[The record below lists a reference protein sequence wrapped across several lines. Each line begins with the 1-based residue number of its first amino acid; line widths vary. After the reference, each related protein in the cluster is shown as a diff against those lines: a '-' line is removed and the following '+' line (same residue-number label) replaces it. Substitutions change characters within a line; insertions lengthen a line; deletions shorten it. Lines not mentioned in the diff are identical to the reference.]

1 MVSFTNLNLSQP
13 TLDAISEMG
22 FEFATEIQSRAIPAL
37 MKNQDLIGLAGTG
50 TGKTAAFAIPTIEKL
65 DTNSKEVQA
74 LILCPTRELAVQVAE
89 QFNLLMKHHKGLSCL
104 AIYGGQS
111 MYTQLKALQRKPQVI
126 IGTPGRVMDHMRRG
140 TLKLRNLKF
149 LILDEADRMLDMG
162 FEEAIETILE
172 DTPAERQTVLFS
184 ATMQPEI
191 LKITQKY
198 QRNAQHI
205 DVTTGKV
212 QSPQIEQSYYEIK
225 NASKAQALKRL
236 LAFHKIKS
244 ALVFTNTKRGAD
256 NLCEKLRKDGFAAA
270 ALHGDLR
277 QSKRDT
283 VMKGFRQDEVRL
295 LIATDVAARGIDV
308 ENVDAVFNY
317 DLPRDDQDYTHRIGR
332 TGRAGKTGLA
342 FSFIVGSERHH
353 IERIARRNDNKMQGA
368 RIPAISEIELNSLD
382 DWDQLITNSTL
393 SNSTRK
399 KYLKQIKDFQ
409 TEGLKTEE
417 IPAALTKLVL
427 TEPSHILGEDADF
440 SADKSAGAGDNKRGA
455 RGGRG
460 GFGGGRSAGGKPS
473 FGGGG
478 RSFGGAGGRSEGGKS
493 RSGFGGKSSSRGKF
507 GGSARSE
514 GGKSSGFSGGKFS
527 AARKPSTNQRRS
539 TGK

>member
-1 MVSFTNLNLSQP
+1 
-13 TLDAISEMG
+13 MG
-22 FEFATEIQSRAIPAL
+22 YEFATEIQSRAIPAL

-65 DTNSKEVQA
+65 NAESKEVQA

-89 QFNLLMKHHKGLSCL
+89 QFTLLMKHHKGLSCL

-149 LILDEADRMLDMG
+149 LILDEADMG

-184 ATMQPEI
+184 ATMQQEI

-198 QRNAQHI
+198 QRNALHI
-205 DVTTGKV
+205 DVTSGKE

-225 NASKAQALKRL
+225 SASKVQALKRL

-256 NLCEKLRKDGFAAA
+256 HLCEKLRKDGFAAA

-342 FSFIVGSERHH
+342 FSFIVGSERQH
-353 IERIARRNDNKMQGA
+353 IERIARRNDNK
-368 RIPAISEIELNSLD
+368 I
-382 DWDQLITNSTL
+382 
-393 SNSTRK
+393 
-399 KYLKQIKDFQ
+399 
-409 TEGLKTEE
+409 
-417 IPAALTKLVL
+417 
-427 TEPSHILGEDADF
+427 
-440 SADKSAGAGDNKRGA
+440 
-455 RGGRG
+455 
-460 GFGGGRSAGGKPS
+460 
-473 FGGGG
+473 
-478 RSFGGAGGRSEGGKS
+478 
-493 RSGFGGKSSSRGKF
+493 
-507 GGSARSE
+507 
-514 GGKSSGFSGGKFS
+514 
-527 AARKPSTNQRRS
+527 
-539 TGK
+539 